1 MTTAPSSYRCGSC
14 GFEAPGQLAR
24 CPRCNRASPPSG
36 RVRVVGALLS
46 IIGAGLSLGM
56 AYLLVVVGQAMRP
69 SAGGGSFTGTPR
81 DATYITAILGAV
93 LVFGITSLITGLW
106 QVIVGRRSLLLS
118 AVVLLVGLATVVL
131 VVLFQLQGK

>member
-1 MTTAPSSYRCGSC
+1 
-14 GFEAPGQLAR
+14 
-24 CPRCNRASPPSG
+24 
-36 RVRVVGALLS
+36 VVGALLS

-81 DATYITAILGAV
+81 DATYIYAILGAV
-93 LVFGITSLITGLW
+93 LVFGITSMITGLW

-118 AVVLLVGLATVVL
+118 AVVLLMGLATVVL

>member
-1 MTTAPSSYRCGSC
+1 
-14 GFEAPGQLAR
+14 
-24 CPRCNRASPPSG
+24 
-36 RVRVVGALLS
+36 VVGALLS

-81 DATYITAILGAV
+81 DTTYFYAILGAV
-93 LVFGITSLITGLW
+93 LVFGITSLITGVW

-118 AVVLLVGLATVVL
+118 AVVLLMGLATVVL